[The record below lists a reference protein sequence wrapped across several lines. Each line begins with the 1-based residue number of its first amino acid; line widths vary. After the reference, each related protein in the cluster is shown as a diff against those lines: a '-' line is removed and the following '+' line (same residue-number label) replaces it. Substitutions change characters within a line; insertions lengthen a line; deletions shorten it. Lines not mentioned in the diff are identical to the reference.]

1 MSNNSNSFLT
11 HFSIA
16 KKTALLMIVIT
27 LGVLLIGAIATY
39 NIENLKKYDNVIYQK
54 AHRSAAL
61 LDRFQDKAILLLQES
76 PNKNHLEELNQTWKR
91 YLKDFHKNYQNK
103 NGDADRISKILTQ
116 ISSAKISSQEALI
129 NMQPY
134 ISHLRDFSRKVLE
147 NERMESDSHI
157 SDLKYGVLAL
167 SLLVLLLSLAIAYY
181 LMKQFKEVINSFAQK
196 LEERERENRNIEAEV
211 MNRVEQAVKEV
222 REKDQ
227 IIYQNARLA
236 SMGEMIGNIAHQWR
250 QPLNALT
257 LLIQSFGTKSLTGN
271 LTQEFIDKQ
280 VEEGMRLAV
289 SMSDTIEDFR
299 NFFSTEREKE
309 RFSLKESIEH
319 ALDISSFYL
328 KEDQIAV
335 DTDLD
340 PNLKIYGY
348 SNEFSRVILN
358 LINNAR
364 ENFKH
369 QGRDKSKRIT
379 LRCKI
384 DENKIKFEFIDN
396 GGGIEEEIL
405 DRIFEPYFTTKHK
418 AIGTGIGLYMSKHIV
433 ETQMGGTIFA
443 KNIACD
449 EKNGARCAK
458 FTIIF
463 PLSS

>member
-1 MSNNSNSFLT
+1 MSNKSNSFLT

-16 KKTALLMIVIT
+16 KQTALLMVVIT

-39 NIENLKKYDNVIYQK
+39 SIENLRKADDALYQK
-54 AHRSAAL
+54 AHHSMVL
-61 LDRFQDKAILLLQES
+61 LDRFQDQAIVLLQKPHS
-76 PNKNHLEELNQTWKR
+76 KNYIQALNQTWEL
-91 YLKDFHKNYQNK
+91 YVNDFHKNYGVK
-103 NGDADRISKILTQ
+103 NSDLDKISEILT
-116 ISSAKISSQEALI
+116 KISRFANDPHNSIEKL
-129 NMQPY
+129 QPY
-134 ISHLRDFSRKVLE
+134 IKHLRDFSQQMLDK
-147 NERMESDSHI
+147 ERVVNNSQMRI
-157 SDLKYGVLAL
+157 LKYAL
-167 SLLVLLLSLAIAYY
+167 FALTLFVLLLSLAIAYFV
-181 LMKQFKEVINSFAQK
+181 MRQFKKLMESYAQT
-196 LEERERENRNIEAEV
+196 LEEREKESREIEAEV
-211 MNRVEQAVKEV
+211 MQRVEQTIKEV

-257 LLIQSFGTKSLTGN
+257 LLIQSFGTKSMTGN

-335 DTDLD
+335 QTDLD
-340 PNLKIYGY
+340 SDLKIYGY

-369 QGRDKSKRIT
+369 QGKEKSKEITIT
-379 LRCKI
+379 LKKVN
-384 DENKIKFEFIDN
+384 NKIKFEFIDN

-433 ETQMGGTIFA
+433 ETQMGGTILA
-443 KNIACD
+443 KNIVCD
-449 EKNGARCAK
+449 EQNQSRCAK

-463 PLSS
+463 PLS